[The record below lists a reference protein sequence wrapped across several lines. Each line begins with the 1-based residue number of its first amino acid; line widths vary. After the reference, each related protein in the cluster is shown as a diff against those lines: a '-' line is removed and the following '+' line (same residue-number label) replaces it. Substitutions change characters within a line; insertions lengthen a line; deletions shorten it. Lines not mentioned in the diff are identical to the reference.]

1 MKDNTSKYIILGILS
16 YKPRTGYDIHKLV
29 KTRMGPFL
37 DISYSQIYPTLH
49 HLEKENLLTKK
60 VEINNRGQN
69 RKIYEITSEGKN
81 KLKDWLT
88 KPAKPETFKIEL
100 LLKVA
105 FGEKASEEDIITHIQ
120 EFKTRNV
127 KQLENIYAIKKELKQ
142 NLNQSER
149 YFFGLLP
156 FELGI
161 KLHKAAI
168 DWADTTIKQI
178 KEHYQNC
185 SY

>member
-1 MKDNTSKYIILGILS
+1 M
-16 YKPRTGYDIHKLV
+16 
-29 KTRMGPFL
+29 
-37 DISYSQIYPTLH
+37 
-49 HLEKENLLTKK
+49 
-60 VEINNRGQN
+60 
-69 RKIYEITSEGKN
+69 
-81 KLKDWLT
+81 
-88 KPAKPETFKIEL
+88 
-100 LLKVA
+100 
-105 FGEKASEEDIITHIQ
+105 
-120 EFKTRNV
+120 

-178 KEHYQNC
+178 KKNTTKIVVTNLRCLIIIFIYKRLNCLWLSMLFNRFYLLQNLD
-185 SY
+185 SLEDKKWLTLLLILNVLDVKHA